1 MIHEAMIKS
10 IKQGREREAKPNFFV
25 INEQYYV
32 SNISAKWPSQTHIE
46 KS

>member
-1 MIHEAMIKS
+1 MLRAKWLNKEK
-10 IKQGREREAKPNFFV
+10 KQKQSQTLFV